1 VRAALLVLALS
12 IVAALTACGGDTL
25 AVDPVAKAAD
35 TTTKAGSEHVEF
47 LGVSGVQGQK
57 IRMTG
62 SGDFRNDPQLGHM
75 TIRFTAG
82 AKTGEITEVMKG
94 WRIYMTS
101 PLFARQLPQGKKWM
115 SLDLQKAGKAAGID
129 FSSLSAQTP
138 GQTLEQLKA
147 SGDVRKVGTET
158 IDGVE
163 TTHYTAT
170 LDPAKIPNGAK
181 LQKLTGASYQPIDVW
196 IDSDDHVR
204 RLHMAYSMSGS
215 ATAGVE
221 MSNEMTM
228 TFSDYG
234 KNVDVSVPTDAETF
248 DATGEA
254 AKSMQ
259 NGGGA

>member
-1 VRAALLVLALS
+1 MRAALLVLALS

-25 AVDPVAKAAD
+25 AVDPVARAAD

-75 TIRFTAG
+75 TVHFTAG
-82 AKTGEITEVMKG
+82 PTTGEITEVMKG

-115 SLDLQKAGKAAGID
+115 SLDLQKAGKAAGVD

-181 LQKLTGASYQPIDVW
+181 LQKLTGASYQPVDVW

-215 ATAGVE
+215 ATAGVA

-259 NGGGA
+259 NGGA

>member
-1 VRAALLVLALS
+1 VRAGLLVFLLAAA
-12 IVAALTACGGDTL
+12 AALTACGGDTL

-47 LGVSGVQGQK
+47 LGVSGVEGQK
-57 IRMTG
+57 IRITG
-62 SGDFRNDPQLGHM
+62 SGDFRNDPQLGRM
-75 TIRFTAG
+75 TVHFTAG
-82 AKTGEITEVMKG
+82 PKAGAITEVMKG

-115 SLDLQKAGKAAGID
+115 SLDLEKAGKAAGVD

-147 SGDVRKVGTET
+147 SGDVRKVGTDT

-170 LDPAKIPNGAK
+170 LDPAKIPTGAK
-181 LQKLTGASYQPIDVW
+181 LQKLTGASYQPVDVW
-196 IDSDDHVR
+196 IDADDHVR
-204 RLHMAYSMSGS
+204 RMHMAYSMSGS
-215 ATAGVE
+215 AAGAE
-221 MSNEMTM
+221 LSNEMTM

-234 KNVDVSVPTDAETF
+234 KNVDVTVPTDAETF

-259 NGGGA
+259 NGGA